1 MLIQISNEQ
10 EFILDFMKYLKT
22 SKNLKMKN
30 YGVDPAP
37 MLKLIE
43 KEVNR
48 AAINKFENIKIKL
61 IPGKHSFDGKDVLF
75 PFKVNSIN
83 IEKGKLNLR
92 YLK

>member
-10 EFILDFMKYLKT
+10 EFILDFIKYLKT

-43 KEVNR
+43 KEVKR
-48 AAINKFENIKIKL
+48 AAISKFENIKVRL
-61 IPGKHSFDGKDVLF
+61 IPGKHSFDGKDVFF
-75 PFKVNSIN
+75 PFKVNCIN
-83 IEKGKLNLR
+83 DGKLKLR